1 MFKSLANLASL
12 LKNSHNLGD
21 KIEGITEELKSKQV
35 VGSSGG
41 GLVKVVANGLG
52 HVLKFEIDVLLREN
66 GDWEMAADLLP
77 AATNDAIGK
86 AKMLHVD
93 AVQAITGGISLP
105 PGLQNS
111 LKQLLGQTDV
121 DDTPSDRPTDEKH

>member
-1 MFKSLANLASL
+1 MFKSLANFASL
-12 LKNSHNLGD
+12 VKNSHNLGE
-21 KIEGITEELKSKQV
+21 KIDGITEELRSKRV

-52 HVLKFEIDVLLREN
+52 QVLKVEIDDLLREN

-105 PGLQNS
+105 PSLANS
-111 LKQLLGQTDV
+111 LKQLLGQADMDDAPTDK
-121 DDTPSDRPTDEKH
+121 PTDEKH